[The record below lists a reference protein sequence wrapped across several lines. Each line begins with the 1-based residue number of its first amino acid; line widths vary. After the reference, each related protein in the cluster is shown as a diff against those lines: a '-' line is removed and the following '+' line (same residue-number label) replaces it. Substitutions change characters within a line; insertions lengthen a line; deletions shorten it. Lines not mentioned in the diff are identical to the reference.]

1 MMMRRLNLRQSA
13 TGGLIVG
20 SITAAS
26 ASGRSADP
34 VGTFA
39 VFFGVALVAVGL
51 VVAAGALINRNS
63 QGPGPRW

>member
-1 MMMRRLNLRQSA
+1 MRRLNLRQGA

-26 ASGRSADP
+26 ASGRSADS

-39 VFFGVALVAVGL
+39 VFFGVAMVAVGL
-51 VVAAGALINRNS
+51 ALAAGAVINRGS
-63 QGPGPRW
+63 GDPGPRW

>member
-1 MMMRRLNLRQSA
+1 MREWNVRQGA

-20 SITAAS
+20 LITAAS

-39 VFFGVALVAVGL
+39 VFFGVALGVVGL
-51 VVAAGALINRNS
+51 ATAAGVVLNRRAKEPES
-63 QGPGPRW
+63 HW

>member
-1 MMMRRLNLRQSA
+1 MRRLNLRQSA

-51 VVAAGALINRNS
+51 VTAAGVVLNRRAKEPES
-63 QGPGPRW
+63 HW